1 MVYKNFRNIL
11 VLVLITVW
19 LAVFNIDNDLH
30 IIACD
35 VGQGDAIL
43 IQKNTTQILIDG
55 GPDKS
60 VLDCLGKYMPFWDK
74 QIELVILTHPQED
87 HYGGL
92 IDVFKNYEI
101 LLFGEYD
108 RQSGNLSY
116 QVLGNIPTNPITL
129 TKGTKL
135 RLGMIYLD
143 ILHPSGNNQITNSK
157 LQMTN
162 TNDTGIVILMKY
174 ARFKALFT
182 ADVENEVSDELSE
195 LPEIQNLNYIKVN
208 HHGSKNGLSQ
218 KLLDAVDPDVAVISV
233 GKKNSYG
240 HPNEGIIKMLNAK
253 NINIK
258 RTDQEGDINIKTD
271 GIKFWYNE

>member
-1 MVYKNFRNIL
+1 MVFRKNIIYLLIL
-11 VLVLITVW
+11 ATLAVW
-19 LAVFNIDNDLH
+19 LSVFSIDNKLH

-60 VLDCLGKYMPFWDK
+60 VLDCLGRHMPFWDK
-74 QIELVILTHPQED
+74 TVELVILTHPQED

-92 IDVFKNYEI
+92 IDVFKNYKI
-101 LLFGEYD
+101 GLFGEYN
-108 RQSGNLSY
+108 RQSSNLSY
-116 QVLGNIPTNPITL
+116 SVLVDTLHSRVIRNIPTNPITL

-143 ILHPSGNNQITNSK
+143 IVYPIDGIKSK
-157 LQMTN
+157 N
-162 TNDTGIVILMKY
+162 VNDDGIVTLLKY
-174 ARFKALFT
+174 REFKAIFT
-182 ADVENEVSDELSE
+182 ADVENEVSNQIAE

-218 KLLDAVDPDVAVISV
+218 KLLDATDPKVAIISC
-233 GKKNSYG
+233 GKNNSYG
-240 HPNEGIIKMLNAK
+240 HPHKEILNMLYEK
-253 NINIK
+253 NIEVK
-258 RTDQEGDINIKTD
+258 RTDLKGDIDVIV
-271 GIKFWYNE
+271 F